1 MKKPRFAEKLSAAL
15 RRGKPA
21 PASENSA
28 ASAKAPPAPRSGAS
42 LPARALLAALFA
54 CGIFAGYCL
63 CAAFESAL
71 MSAALDAD
79 IASARAVARRAPSF
93 ANAGR
98 SGGIDEF
105 TKENPFG
112 ADVRAAAETEKKG
125 AAKAS
130 PETLKSLT
138 LRGTLPGVGA
148 WIDVS
153 GNTRLVLKGQ
163 SVEGFTLSDIKY
175 SEALLS
181 DGAGEHSLYLLLSG
195 GGDKT
200 AASGDRSR
208 RRTRPGGGAP
218 PPGPPP
224 RAPPAPA
231 KQELDFSGLEPASEG
246 QEGAVPR
253 ELVDALL
260 MNPYDELAKVRMV
273 PTPDMSGMRLESL
286 ASDSVLARVG
296 VAQGDVIS
304 AINGVSITNVA
315 DASNALNSLMA
326 GSRFDVTVMRGGK
339 PVELR
344 YQVK

>member
-1 MKKPRFAEKLSAAL
+1 MKPRFAEKFQAFIP
-15 RRGKPA
+15 RG
-21 PASENSA
+21 NSA
-28 ASAKAPPAPRSGAS
+28 APPAGPASSAARSV
-42 LPARALLAALFA
+42 LAALFV

-63 CAAFESAL
+63 CSSLESAM
-71 MSAALDAD
+71 MSAALEADAET
-79 IASARAVARRAPSF
+79 ARAVSRRGPSF

-98 SGGIDEF
+98 SGGAGGF
-105 TKENPFG
+105 TEENPFG
-112 ADVRAAAETEKKG
+112 ADVRAAKDTEKSS
-125 AAKAS
+125 AAKAA
-130 PETLKSLT
+130 PETLKSMT

-148 WIDVS
+148 WIEVS

-163 SVEGFTLSDIKY
+163 SVEGFTLSEIEY
-175 SEALLS
+175 SRA
-181 DGAGEHSLYLLLSG
+181 LLSG
-195 GGDKT
+195 GAEEHALYLILSGGGRP
-200 AASGDRSR
+200 AAADRRRPRRADTR
-208 RRTRPGGGAP
+208 RRTQQ
-218 PPGPPP
+218 
-224 RAPPAPA
+224 RAPEKPA
-231 KQELDFSGLEPASEG
+231 LDFSGLEPASEG
-246 QEGAVPR
+246 REGAVPR

-273 PTPDMSGMRLESL
+273 PTPDMSGMKLERL

-326 GSRFDVTVMRGGK
+326 GTRFDVTVMRGGK

>member
-15 RRGKPA
+15 RRGKSA
-21 PASENSA
+21 PASGNSA
-28 ASAKAPPAPRSGAS
+28 ASAKATPAPRSGAS

-79 IASARAVARRAPSF
+79 LASARAVARRAPSF

-98 SGGIDEF
+98 TGGIDEF

-112 ADVRAAAETEKKG
+112 ADVRAAAETEKQA

-195 GGDKT
+195 GDKA

-208 RRTRPGGGAP
+208 RRTRRSNAP
-218 PPGPPP
+218 
-224 RAPPAPA
+224 RRQTERRAPA

-273 PTPDMSGMRLESL
+273 PTPDMSGMKLESL

>member
-1 MKKPRFAEKLSAAL
+1 MKPRFAEKLASL
-15 RRGKPA
+15 MRRGKSSPA
-21 PASENSA
+21 AENPA
-28 ASAKAPPAPRSGAS
+28 ASARTFSAPRSGGAVS
-42 LPARALLAALFA
+42 ARAVTAALFV
-54 CGIFAGYCL
+54 CGIFAGFCL
-63 CAAFESAL
+63 CSAFESAL
-71 MSAALDAD
+71 MSAALDSYK
-79 IASARAVARRAPSF
+79 ISARAVARRAPSF

-98 SGGIDEF
+98 TGGIDEF

-112 ADVRAAAETEKKG
+112 ADMRVVKDTENQT

-138 LRGTLPGVGA
+138 LRGTLPDVGA
-148 WIDVS
+148 WIEVS

-195 GGDKT
+195 GGDK
-200 AASGDRSR
+200 AAAPGDRSR
-208 RRTRPGGGAP
+208 RRTRRSNAP
-218 PPGPPP
+218 
-224 RAPPAPA
+224 RRQAERRAPA

-273 PTPDMSGMRLESL
+273 PTPDMSGMKLESL

>member
-1 MKKPRFAEKLSAAL
+1 MKPRFAEKFQAFIP
-15 RRGKPA
+15 RGNPA
-21 PASENSA
+21 
-28 ASAKAPPAPRSGAS
+28 APPAGPASSAARSV
-42 LPARALLAALFA
+42 LAALFV

-63 CAAFESAL
+63 CSSLESAM
-71 MSAALDAD
+71 MSAALEADAET
-79 IASARAVARRAPSF
+79 ARAVSRRGPSF

-98 SGGIDEF
+98 SGGAGGF
-105 TKENPFG
+105 TEENPFG
-112 ADVRAAAETEKKG
+112 ADVRAAKDTEKSS
-125 AAKAS
+125 AAKAA
-130 PETLKSLT
+130 PETLKSMT

-148 WIDVS
+148 WIEVS

-163 SVEGFTLSDIKY
+163 SVEGFTLSEIEY
-175 SEALLS
+175 SRA
-181 DGAGEHSLYLLLSG
+181 LLSG
-195 GGDKT
+195 GAEEHALYLILSGGGRP
-200 AASGDRSR
+200 AAADRRQPRRADTR
-208 RRTRPGGGAP
+208 RRTQQRTPEK
-218 PPGPPP
+218 
-224 RAPPAPA
+224 PA
-231 KQELDFSGLEPASEG
+231 LDFSGLEPASEG
-246 QEGAVPR
+246 REGAVPR

-273 PTPDMSGMRLESL
+273 PTPDMSGMKLERL

-326 GSRFDVTVMRGGK
+326 GTRFDVTVLRGGK

>member
-1 MKKPRFAEKLSAAL
+1 MKQPRFAEKLSAAL
-15 RRGKPA
+15 RRGKTA

-28 ASAKAPPAPRSGAS
+28 APAKATPAPRCGAS

-79 IASARAVARRAPSF
+79 LASARAVARRAPSF

-98 SGGIDEF
+98 AGGIDEF

-112 ADVRAAAETEKKG
+112 ADVRAVTNTEKQA

-195 GGDKT
+195 GGDK
-200 AASGDRSR
+200 AASSGDRSR
-208 RRTRPGGGAP
+208 RRTRRSNAP
-218 PPGPPP
+218 
-224 RAPPAPA
+224 RRQTERRAPA
-231 KQELDFSGLEPASEG
+231 KQELDFSGLEPAS
-246 QEGAVPR
+246 GAVPR

-273 PTPDMSGMRLESL
+273 PTPDMSGMKLESL

>member
-1 MKKPRFAEKLSAAL
+1 MKPRFAEKFQAFIP
-15 RRGKPA
+15 RG
-21 PASENSA
+21 NSA
-28 ASAKAPPAPRSGAS
+28 ASPAGPASSAARSV
-42 LPARALLAALFA
+42 LAALFV

-63 CAAFESAL
+63 CSSLESAMMSAAFEA
-71 MSAALDAD
+71 DAET
-79 IASARAVARRAPSF
+79 ARAVSRRGPSF

-98 SGGIDEF
+98 SGGAGGF
-105 TKENPFG
+105 TEENPFG
-112 ADVRAAAETEKKG
+112 ADVRAAKDTEKSS
-125 AAKAS
+125 AAKAA
-130 PETLKSLT
+130 PEALKSMT

-148 WIDVS
+148 WIEVS

-163 SVEGFTLSDIKY
+163 SVEGFTLSEIEY
-175 SEALLS
+175 SRA
-181 DGAGEHSLYLLLSG
+181 LLSG
-195 GGDKT
+195 GAEEHALYLILSGGGRP
-200 AASGDRSR
+200 AAADRRRPRRADTR
-208 RRTRPGGGAP
+208 RRTQQ
-218 PPGPPP
+218 
-224 RAPPAPA
+224 RAPEKPA
-231 KQELDFSGLEPASEG
+231 LDFSGLEPASEG
-246 QEGAVPR
+246 REGAVPR

-273 PTPDMSGMRLESL
+273 PTPDMSGMRLERL

-326 GSRFDVTVMRGGK
+326 GTRFDVTVLRGGK

>member
-1 MKKPRFAEKLSAAL
+1 MKPRLSGRLRAL
-15 RRGKPA
+15 LHRGK
-21 PASENSA
+21 SA
-28 ASAKAPPAPRSGAS
+28 ASKKSAAPALTPSASRNGAS
-42 LPARALLAALFA
+42 VSARMALAALFA
-54 CGIFAGYCL
+54 GGIFAGYCL
-63 CAAFESAL
+63 CSAFESAL

-79 IASARAVARRAPSF
+79 LASARAVSRRAPSF

-112 ADVRAAAETEKKG
+112 ADVRVVKEAEKSG
-125 AAKAS
+125 AAKAT

-138 LRGTLPGVGA
+138 LRGTLPGVAA
-148 WIDVS
+148 WIEVS

-163 SVEGFTLSDIKY
+163 SVEGFTLSEIKY

-181 DGAGEHSLYLLLSG
+181 DGAGEHPLYLLLSG
-195 GGDKT
+195 GGSPAGSD
-200 AASGDRSR
+200 SRSR
-208 RRTRPGGGAP
+208 KRVKSAGAP
-218 PPGPPP
+218 
-224 RAPPAPA
+224 RRQAERRAPA
-231 KQELDFSGLEPASEG
+231 KQEIDFSGLEPASEG
-246 QEGAVPR
+246 QDGAVPR

-273 PTPDMSGMRLESL
+273 PTPDMSGMKLESL

>member
-1 MKKPRFAEKLSAAL
+1 M
-15 RRGKPA
+15 
-21 PASENSA
+21 
-28 ASAKAPPAPRSGAS
+28 
-42 LPARALLAALFA
+42 
-54 CGIFAGYCL
+54 
-63 CAAFESAL
+63 
-71 MSAALDAD
+71 
-79 IASARAVARRAPSF
+79 
-93 ANAGR
+93 
-98 SGGIDEF
+98 
-105 TKENPFG
+105 
-112 ADVRAAAETEKKG
+112 RAAAETEKRG

-130 PETLKSLT
+130 LETLKSLT

-195 GGDKT
+195 GGDKA

-208 RRTRPGGGAP
+208 RRTRRSNAP
-218 PPGPPP
+218 
-224 RAPPAPA
+224 RRQTERRAPA

-273 PTPDMSGMRLESL
+273 PTPDMSGMKLESL

>member
-1 MKKPRFAEKLSAAL
+1 MRPRFAEKFQAFIP
-15 RRGKPA
+15 RGNPA
-21 PASENSA
+21 
-28 ASAKAPPAPRSGAS
+28 APPAGPASSAARSV
-42 LPARALLAALFA
+42 LAALFV

-63 CAAFESAL
+63 CSSLESAM
-71 MSAALDAD
+71 MSAALEADAET
-79 IASARAVARRAPSF
+79 ARAVSRRGPSF

-98 SGGIDEF
+98 SGGAGGF
-105 TKENPFG
+105 TEENPFG
-112 ADVRAAAETEKKG
+112 ADVRAAKDTEKSS
-125 AAKAS
+125 AAKAA
-130 PETLKSLT
+130 PETLKSMT

-148 WIDVS
+148 WIEVS

-163 SVEGFTLSDIKY
+163 SVEGFTLSEIEY
-175 SEALLS
+175 SRA
-181 DGAGEHSLYLLLSG
+181 LLSG
-195 GGDKT
+195 GAEEHALYLILSGGGRP
-200 AASGDRSR
+200 AAADRRRPRRAETR
-208 RRTRPGGGAP
+208 RRTQQ
-218 PPGPPP
+218 
-224 RAPPAPA
+224 RAPEKPA
-231 KQELDFSGLEPASEG
+231 LDFSGLEPASEG
-246 QEGAVPR
+246 REGAVPR

-273 PTPDMSGMRLESL
+273 PTPDMSGMRLERL

>member
-1 MKKPRFAEKLSAAL
+1 MKPRFAEKFQVFIPRGNPAAPSAGPASSAA
-15 RRGKPA
+15 
-21 PASENSA
+21 
-28 ASAKAPPAPRSGAS
+28 RSV
-42 LPARALLAALFA
+42 LAALFV

-63 CAAFESAL
+63 CSSLESAM
-71 MSAALDAD
+71 MSAALEADAET
-79 IASARAVARRAPSF
+79 ARAVSRRGPSF

-98 SGGIDEF
+98 SGGAGGF
-105 TKENPFG
+105 TEENPFG
-112 ADVRAAAETEKKG
+112 ADVRAAKDIGKSS
-125 AAKAS
+125 AAKAA
-130 PETLKSLT
+130 PETLKSMT

-148 WIDVS
+148 WIEVS

-163 SVEGFTLSDIKY
+163 SVEGFTLSEIEY
-175 SEALLS
+175 SRA
-181 DGAGEHSLYLLLSG
+181 LLSG
-195 GGDKT
+195 GAEEHALYLILSGGGRP
-200 AASGDRSR
+200 AAADRRRPRRAETR
-208 RRTRPGGGAP
+208 RRTQQ
-218 PPGPPP
+218 
-224 RAPPAPA
+224 RAPEKPA
-231 KQELDFSGLEPASEG
+231 LDFSGLEPASEG
-246 QEGAVPR
+246 REGAVPR

-273 PTPDMSGMRLESL
+273 PTPDMSGMKLERL

-326 GSRFDVTVMRGGK
+326 GTRFDVTVLRGGK

>member
-1 MKKPRFAEKLSAAL
+1 MKPRFAEKFQAFIPRGNPAAPSA
-15 RRGKPA
+15 G
-21 PASENSA
+21 PASSSA
-28 ASAKAPPAPRSGAS
+28 RSV
-42 LPARALLAALFA
+42 LAALVV

-63 CAAFESAL
+63 CSSLESAM
-71 MSAALDAD
+71 MSAALEADAET
-79 IASARAVARRAPSF
+79 ARAVSRRGPSF

-98 SGGIDEF
+98 SGGAGGF
-105 TKENPFG
+105 TEENPFG
-112 ADVRAAAETEKKG
+112 ADVRAAKDTGKSS
-125 AAKAS
+125 AAKAA
-130 PETLKSLT
+130 PETLQSMT

-148 WIDVS
+148 WIEVS

-208 RRTRPGGGAP
+208 RRTRRSNAP
-218 PPGPPP
+218 
-224 RAPPAPA
+224 RRQTERRAPA

>member
-1 MKKPRFAEKLSAAL
+1 MKPRLADRLASML
-15 RRGKPA
+15 RRGK
-21 PASENSA
+21 SK
-28 ASAKAPPAPRSGAS
+28 ASAKTPPASRNEAS
-42 LPARALLAALFA
+42 VHARAALAALFA
-54 CGIFAGYCL
+54 GGIFAGCCL
-63 CAAFESAL
+63 CSAFESAM

-79 IASARAVARRAPSF
+79 LASARAVSRRAPSF

-98 SGGIDEF
+98 TGGIDEF

-112 ADVRAAAETEKKG
+112 ADVRVVKKTEKSG
-125 AAKAS
+125 AEKAT
-130 PETLKSLT
+130 PEKLKSMT
-138 LRGTLPGVGA
+138 LRGTLPGVAA
-148 WIDVS
+148 WIEIS

-163 SVEGFTLSDIKY
+163 SVEGFTLSEIEY
-175 SEALLS
+175 NEALLS
-181 DGAGEHSLYLLLSG
+181 DGAAEHSIYLLLSG
-195 GGDKT
+195 GERPAGSDKRER
-200 AASGDRSR
+200 RSAKRAGTPR
-208 RRTRPGGGAP
+208 RQTERR
-218 PPGPPP
+218 
-224 RAPPAPA
+224 APA
-231 KQELDFSGLEPASEG
+231 KPELDFSGLEPASEG

-273 PTPDMSGMRLESL
+273 PTPDMSGMKLESL

-304 AINGVSITNVA
+304 AINGVSITNVG

-326 GSRFDVTVMRGGK
+326 GSRFDVTVQRGGK

>member
-15 RRGKPA
+15 RRGKTV

-28 ASAKAPPAPRSGAS
+28 PSAKAAPAPRSGAS

-79 IASARAVARRAPSF
+79 LASARAVARRAPSF

-98 SGGIDEF
+98 TGGVDEF

-112 ADVRAAAETEKKG
+112 ADVRAVTNTEKQA

-181 DGAGEHSLYLLLSG
+181 DGAGRTFALPVALG
-195 GGDKT
+195 
-200 AASGDRSR
+200 R
-208 RRTRPGGGAP
+208 RRQSGSLRRPQPQAHAALQRAAPSDGAARAREAGARLLGPRARLRRSGRGGAA
-218 PPGPPP
+218 
-224 RAPPAPA
+224 RACGRAA
-231 KQELDFSGLEPASEG
+231 DEPL
-246 QEGAVPR
+246 R
-253 ELVDALL
+253 
-260 MNPYDELAKVRMV
+260 R
-273 PTPDMSGMRLESL
+273 
-286 ASDSVLARVG
+286 AR
-296 VAQGDVIS
+296 
-304 AINGVSITNVA
+304 
-315 DASNALNSLMA
+315 
-326 GSRFDVTVMRGGK
+326 
-339 PVELR
+339 
-344 YQVK
+344 

>member
-1 MKKPRFAEKLSAAL
+1 MKPRFAEKFQVFIPRGNPAAPSAGPASSAA
-15 RRGKPA
+15 
-21 PASENSA
+21 
-28 ASAKAPPAPRSGAS
+28 RSV
-42 LPARALLAALFA
+42 LAALFV

-63 CAAFESAL
+63 CSSLESAM
-71 MSAALDAD
+71 MSAALEADAET
-79 IASARAVARRAPSF
+79 ARAVSRRGPSF

-98 SGGIDEF
+98 SGGAGGF
-105 TKENPFG
+105 TEENPFG
-112 ADVRAAAETEKKG
+112 ADVRAAKDTGKSS
-125 AAKAS
+125 AAKAA
-130 PETLKSLT
+130 PETLKSMT

-148 WIDVS
+148 WIEVS

-163 SVEGFTLSDIKY
+163 SVEGFTLSEIEY
-175 SEALLS
+175 SRA
-181 DGAGEHSLYLLLSG
+181 LLSG
-195 GGDKT
+195 GAEEHALYLILSGGGRP
-200 AASGDRSR
+200 AAADRRRPRRAETR
-208 RRTRPGGGAP
+208 RRTQQ
-218 PPGPPP
+218 
-224 RAPPAPA
+224 RAPEKPA
-231 KQELDFSGLEPASEG
+231 LDFSGLEPASEG
-246 QEGAVPR
+246 REGAVPR

-273 PTPDMSGMRLESL
+273 PTPDMSGMKLERL

>member
-1 MKKPRFAEKLSAAL
+1 MKPRFAEKFQAFIP
-15 RRGKPA
+15 RGNPA
-21 PASENSA
+21 
-28 ASAKAPPAPRSGAS
+28 APPAGPASSAARSV
-42 LPARALLAALFA
+42 LAALFV

-63 CAAFESAL
+63 CSSLESAM
-71 MSAALDAD
+71 MSAALEADAET
-79 IASARAVARRAPSF
+79 ARAVSRRGPSF

-98 SGGIDEF
+98 SGGAGGF
-105 TKENPFG
+105 TEENPFG
-112 ADVRAAAETEKKG
+112 ADVRAAKDTEKSS
-125 AAKAS
+125 AAKAA
-130 PETLKSLT
+130 PETLKSMT

-148 WIDVS
+148 WIEVA

-163 SVEGFTLSDIKY
+163 CVEGFTLSEIEY
-175 SEALLS
+175 SRA
-181 DGAGEHSLYLLLSG
+181 LLSG
-195 GGDKT
+195 GAEEHALYLILSGGGRP
-200 AASGDRSR
+200 AAADRRRPRRADTR
-208 RRTRPGGGAP
+208 RRTQQ
-218 PPGPPP
+218 
-224 RAPPAPA
+224 RAPEKPA
-231 KQELDFSGLEPASEG
+231 LDFSGLEPASEG
-246 QEGAVPR
+246 REGAVPR

-273 PTPDMSGMRLESL
+273 PTPDMSGMKLERL

-326 GSRFDVTVMRGGK
+326 GTRFDVTVLRGGK

>member
-15 RRGKPA
+15 RRGKTA
-21 PASENSA
+21 PASGNSA
-28 ASAKAPPAPRSGAS
+28 ASAKATPAPRSGAS

-79 IASARAVARRAPSF
+79 LASARAVARRAPSF

-112 ADVRAAAETEKKG
+112 ADVRAVTNTEKRG

-163 SVEGFTLSDIKY
+163 SVEGFTLSEIEY
-175 SEALLS
+175 SRA
-181 DGAGEHSLYLLLSG
+181 LLSG
-195 GGDKT
+195 GAEEHALYLILSGGGRP
-200 AASGDRSR
+200 AAADRRRPRRADTR
-208 RRTRPGGGAP
+208 RRTQQ
-218 PPGPPP
+218 
-224 RAPPAPA
+224 RAPGKPARAFAGRAPA
-231 KQELDFSGLEPASEG
+231 SDGR
-246 QEGAVPR
+246 EGAVPR

-273 PTPDMSGMRLESL
+273 PTPDMSGMKLESL

>member
-1 MKKPRFAEKLSAAL
+1 MKPRFAEKFQVFIPRGNPAAPSAGPASSAA
-15 RRGKPA
+15 
-21 PASENSA
+21 
-28 ASAKAPPAPRSGAS
+28 RSV
-42 LPARALLAALFA
+42 LAALFV

-63 CAAFESAL
+63 CSSLESAM
-71 MSAALDAD
+71 MSAALEADAET
-79 IASARAVARRAPSF
+79 ARAVSRRGPSF

-98 SGGIDEF
+98 SGGVGGF
-105 TKENPFG
+105 TEENPFG
-112 ADVRAAAETEKKG
+112 ADVRAAKDIGKSS
-125 AAKAS
+125 AAKAA
-130 PETLKSLT
+130 PETLKSMT

-148 WIDVS
+148 WIEVS

-163 SVEGFTLSDIKY
+163 SVEGFTLSEIEY
-175 SEALLS
+175 SRA
-181 DGAGEHSLYLLLSG
+181 LLSG
-195 GGDKT
+195 GAEEHALYLILSGGGRP
-200 AASGDRSR
+200 AAADRRRPRRAETR
-208 RRTRPGGGAP
+208 RRTQQ
-218 PPGPPP
+218 
-224 RAPPAPA
+224 RAPEKPA
-231 KQELDFSGLEPASEG
+231 LDFSGLEPASEG
-246 QEGAVPR
+246 REGAVPR

-273 PTPDMSGMRLESL
+273 PTPDMSGMKLERL

-326 GSRFDVTVMRGGK
+326 GTRFDVTVLRGGK

>member
-1 MKKPRFAEKLSAAL
+1 MKPRFAEKFQAFIPRGNPAAPSAGPASSAA
-15 RRGKPA
+15 R
-21 PASENSA
+21 SA
-28 ASAKAPPAPRSGAS
+28 
-42 LPARALLAALFA
+42 LAALFV

-63 CAAFESAL
+63 CSSLESAM
-71 MSAALDAD
+71 MSAALEADAET
-79 IASARAVARRAPSF
+79 ARAVSRRGPSF

-98 SGGIDEF
+98 SGGAGGF
-105 TKENPFG
+105 TEENPFG
-112 ADVRAAAETEKKG
+112 ADVRAAKDTEKSS
-125 AAKAS
+125 AAKAA
-130 PETLKSLT
+130 PETLKSMT

-148 WIDVS
+148 WIEVS

-163 SVEGFTLSDIKY
+163 SVEGFTLSEIEY
-175 SEALLS
+175 SRA
-181 DGAGEHSLYLLLSG
+181 LLSG
-195 GGDKT
+195 GAEEHALYLILSGGGRP
-200 AASGDRSR
+200 AAADRRRPRRADTR
-208 RRTRPGGGAP
+208 RRTQQ
-218 PPGPPP
+218 
-224 RAPPAPA
+224 RAPEKPA
-231 KQELDFSGLEPASEG
+231 LDFSGLEPASEG
-246 QEGAVPR
+246 REGAVPR

-273 PTPDMSGMRLESL
+273 PTPDMSGMRLERL

>member
-1 MKKPRFAEKLSAAL
+1 MRPRFAEKFQAFIP
-15 RRGKPA
+15 RGNPA
-21 PASENSA
+21 
-28 ASAKAPPAPRSGAS
+28 APPAGPASSAARSV
-42 LPARALLAALFA
+42 LAALFV

-63 CAAFESAL
+63 CSSLESAM
-71 MSAALDAD
+71 MSAALEADAET
-79 IASARAVARRAPSF
+79 ARAVSRRGPSF

-98 SGGIDEF
+98 SGGAGGF
-105 TKENPFG
+105 TEENPFG
-112 ADVRAAAETEKKG
+112 ADVRAAKDTEKSS
-125 AAKAS
+125 AAKAA
-130 PETLKSLT
+130 PETLKSMT

-148 WIDVS
+148 WIEVS

-163 SVEGFTLSDIKY
+163 SVEGFTLSEIEY
-175 SEALLS
+175 SRA
-181 DGAGEHSLYLLLSG
+181 LLSG
-195 GGDKT
+195 GAEEHALYLILSGGGRP
-200 AASGDRSR
+200 AAADRRRPRRAETR
-208 RRTRPGGGAP
+208 RRTQQ
-218 PPGPPP
+218 
-224 RAPPAPA
+224 RAPEKPA
-231 KQELDFSGLEPASEG
+231 LDFSGLEPASEG
-246 QEGAVPR
+246 REGAVPR

-273 PTPDMSGMRLESL
+273 PTPDMSGMRLERL

-326 GSRFDVTVMRGGK
+326 GTRFDVTVMRGGK

>member
-1 MKKPRFAEKLSAAL
+1 MKMPRFAEKLSAAL
-15 RRGKPA
+15 RRGKTA
-21 PASENSA
+21 LASGNPA
-28 ASAKAPPAPRSGAS
+28 ASAKATPAPRSGAS

-79 IASARAVARRAPSF
+79 LASARAVARRAPSF

-112 ADVRAAAETEKKG
+112 ADVRAAAEAEKKG

-195 GGDKT
+195 GGDK
-200 AASGDRSR
+200 AATTGDRSR
-208 RRTRPGGGAP
+208 RRTRRSNAP
-218 PPGPPP
+218 
-224 RAPPAPA
+224 RRQTERRAPA

-273 PTPDMSGMRLESL
+273 PTPDMSGMKLESL

>member
-1 MKKPRFAEKLSAAL
+1 MKPRFAEKFQVFIPRGNPAAPSAGPASSAA
-15 RRGKPA
+15 
-21 PASENSA
+21 
-28 ASAKAPPAPRSGAS
+28 RSV
-42 LPARALLAALFA
+42 LAALFV

-63 CAAFESAL
+63 CSSLESAM
-71 MSAALDAD
+71 MSAALEADAET
-79 IASARAVARRAPSF
+79 ARAVSRRGPSF

-98 SGGIDEF
+98 SGGAGGF
-105 TKENPFG
+105 TEENPFG
-112 ADVRAAAETEKKG
+112 ADVRAAKDTGKSS
-125 AAKAS
+125 AAKAA
-130 PETLKSLT
+130 PETLKSMT

-148 WIDVS
+148 WIEVS

-163 SVEGFTLSDIKY
+163 SVEGFTLSEIEY
-175 SEALLS
+175 SRA
-181 DGAGEHSLYLLLSG
+181 LLSG
-195 GGDKT
+195 GAEEHALYLILSGGGRP
-200 AASGDRSR
+200 AAADRRRPRRAETR
-208 RRTRPGGGAP
+208 RRTQQ
-218 PPGPPP
+218 
-224 RAPPAPA
+224 RAPEKPA
-231 KQELDFSGLEPASEG
+231 LDFSGLEPASEG
-246 QEGAVPR
+246 REGAVPR

-273 PTPDMSGMRLESL
+273 PTPDMSGMKLERL

-326 GSRFDVTVMRGGK
+326 GTRFDVTVMRGGK

>member
-1 MKKPRFAEKLSAAL
+1 MKLRLSEKL
-15 RRGKPA
+15 
-21 PASENSA
+21 
-28 ASAKAPPAPRSGAS
+28 
-42 LPARALLAALFA
+42 RALLHRGKSAPSKKSAAPAQTPSAPRNGASVSARAAFAALFA
-54 CGIFAGYCL
+54 GGIFAGYCL
-63 CAAFESAL
+63 CSACESVL

-79 IASARAVARRAPSF
+79 LASARAVSRRAPSF

-98 SGGIDEF
+98 IGGIDEF

-112 ADVRAAAETEKKG
+112 ADVRIVKTARNGAEKATPEK
-125 AAKAS
+125 
-130 PETLKSLT
+130 LKSMT
-138 LRGTLPGVGA
+138 LRGTLPGVAA
-148 WIDVS
+148 WIEVS

-163 SVEGFTLSDIKY
+163 SVEGFTLSEIEY

-181 DGAGEHSLYLLLSG
+181 DGAEEHPIYLLLSG
-195 GGDKT
+195 GERPAG
-200 AASGDRSR
+200 SGKRERRSAKRAGTPR
-208 RRTRPGGGAP
+208 RQTERRS
-218 PPGPPP
+218 
-224 RAPPAPA
+224 PA

-273 PTPDMSGMRLESL
+273 PTPDLSGMKLESL

-304 AINGVSITNVA
+304 AINGVSITNVG

-326 GSRFDVTVMRGGK
+326 GSRFDVTVLRGGK
-339 PVELR
+339 PLELR

>member
-1 MKKPRFAEKLSAAL
+1 MKPRFAEKFQAFIP
-15 RRGKPA
+15 RGNPA
-21 PASENSA
+21 
-28 ASAKAPPAPRSGAS
+28 APPAGPASSAARSV
-42 LPARALLAALFA
+42 LAALFV

-63 CAAFESAL
+63 CSSLESAM
-71 MSAALDAD
+71 MSAALEADAET
-79 IASARAVARRAPSF
+79 ARVVSRRGPSF

-98 SGGIDEF
+98 SGGAGGF
-105 TKENPFG
+105 TEENPFG
-112 ADVRAAAETEKKG
+112 ADVRAAKDTEKSS
-125 AAKAS
+125 AAKAA
-130 PETLKSLT
+130 PETLKSMT

-148 WIDVS
+148 WIEVS

-163 SVEGFTLSDIKY
+163 SVEGFTLSEIEY
-175 SEALLS
+175 SRA
-181 DGAGEHSLYLLLSG
+181 LLSG
-195 GGDKT
+195 GAEEHALYLILSGGGRP
-200 AASGDRSR
+200 AAADRRRPRRAETR
-208 RRTRPGGGAP
+208 RRTQQ
-218 PPGPPP
+218 
-224 RAPPAPA
+224 RAPEKPA
-231 KQELDFSGLEPASEG
+231 LDFSGLEPASEG
-246 QEGAVPR
+246 REGAVPR

-273 PTPDMSGMRLESL
+273 PTPDMSGMRLERL

-326 GSRFDVTVMRGGK
+326 GTRFDVTVLRGGK

>member
-1 MKKPRFAEKLSAAL
+1 MKPRLSVKFASLL
-15 RRGKPA
+15 RRGG
-21 PASENSA
+21 SA
-28 ASAKAPPAPRSGAS
+28 ASAKRPS
-42 LPARALLAALFA
+42 LSARAALAAFFA
-54 CGIFAGYCL
+54 GGIFAGFCL
-63 CAAFESAL
+63 CLAFESAL
-71 MSAALDAD
+71 TSAALDAD
-79 IASARAVARRAPSF
+79 IASARAVSRRAPSF

-112 ADVRAAAETEKKG
+112 ADVRVVKKAEKSD
-125 AAKAS
+125 APKAT
-130 PETLKSLT
+130 PETLKSMT
-138 LRGTLPGVGA
+138 LRGTLPGVAA

-153 GNTRLVLKGQ
+153 GSTRLVLKGQ
-163 SVEGFTLSDIKY
+163 SVEGFTLSGVEY
-175 SEALLS
+175 SEARLS

-195 GGDKT
+195 GEKPVAADNRARKSANRGGTQRRQQT
-200 AASGDRSR
+200 AR
-208 RRTRPGGGAP
+208 RV
-218 PPGPPP
+218 
-224 RAPPAPA
+224 PAR
-231 KQELDFSGLEPASEG
+231 QEIDLSGLEPASEG

-273 PTPDMSGMRLESL
+273 PTPDMSGMKLENI
-286 ASDSVLARVG
+286 APDSVLAQVG

-304 AINGVSITNVA
+304 AINGVSITNVG

-326 GSRFDVTVMRGGK
+326 GNRFDVTVLRDGK

>member
-1 MKKPRFAEKLSAAL
+1 MKPRFAEKFQAFIS
-15 RRGKPA
+15 RGNPA
-21 PASENSA
+21 
-28 ASAKAPPAPRSGAS
+28 APPAGPASSAARSV
-42 LPARALLAALFA
+42 LAALFV

-63 CAAFESAL
+63 CSSLESAM
-71 MSAALDAD
+71 MSAALEADAET
-79 IASARAVARRAPSF
+79 ARAVSRRGPSF

-98 SGGIDEF
+98 SGGAGGF
-105 TKENPFG
+105 TEENPFG
-112 ADVRAAAETEKKG
+112 ADVRAAKDTEKSS
-125 AAKAS
+125 AAKAA
-130 PETLKSLT
+130 PETLKSMT

-148 WIDVS
+148 WIEVA

-163 SVEGFTLSDIKY
+163 SVEGFTLSEIEY
-175 SEALLS
+175 SRA
-181 DGAGEHSLYLLLSG
+181 LLSG
-195 GGDKT
+195 GAEEHALYLILSGGGRP
-200 AASGDRSR
+200 AAADRRRPRRADTR
-208 RRTRPGGGAP
+208 RRTQQ
-218 PPGPPP
+218 
-224 RAPPAPA
+224 RAPEKPA
-231 KQELDFSGLEPASEG
+231 LDFSGLEPASEG
-246 QEGAVPR
+246 REGAVPR

-273 PTPDMSGMRLESL
+273 PTPDMSGMRLERL

-326 GSRFDVTVMRGGK
+326 GTRFDVTVLRGGK

>member
-1 MKKPRFAEKLSAAL
+1 MKPRFAEKFQAFIP
-15 RRGKPA
+15 RG
-21 PASENSA
+21 NSA
-28 ASAKAPPAPRSGAS
+28 APPAGPASSAARSV
-42 LPARALLAALFA
+42 LAALFV

-63 CAAFESAL
+63 CSSLESAM
-71 MSAALDAD
+71 MSAALEADAET
-79 IASARAVARRAPSF
+79 ARAVSRRGPSF

-98 SGGIDEF
+98 SGGAGGF
-105 TKENPFG
+105 TEENPFG
-112 ADVRAAAETEKKG
+112 ADVRAAKDAGKSS
-125 AAKAS
+125 AAKAA
-130 PETLKSLT
+130 PEALKSMT

-148 WIDVS
+148 WIEVS

-163 SVEGFTLSDIKY
+163 SVEGFTLSEIEY
-175 SEALLS
+175 SRA
-181 DGAGEHSLYLLLSG
+181 LLSG
-195 GGDKT
+195 GAEEHALYLILSGGGRP
-200 AASGDRSR
+200 AAADRRQPRRADTR
-208 RRTRPGGGAP
+208 RRTQQ
-218 PPGPPP
+218 
-224 RAPPAPA
+224 RAPEKPA
-231 KQELDFSGLEPASEG
+231 LDFSGLEPASEG
-246 QEGAVPR
+246 REGAVPR

-273 PTPDMSGMRLESL
+273 PTPDMSGMRLERL

-326 GSRFDVTVMRGGK
+326 GTRFDVTVLRGGK